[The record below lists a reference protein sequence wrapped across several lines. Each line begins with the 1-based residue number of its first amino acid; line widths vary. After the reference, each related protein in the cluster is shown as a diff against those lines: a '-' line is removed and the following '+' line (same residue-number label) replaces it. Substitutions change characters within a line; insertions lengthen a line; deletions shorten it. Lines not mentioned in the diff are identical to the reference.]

1 MSSKS
6 LNLSIDSN
14 GVANL
19 VFDLAN
25 EKVNKLS
32 AAVLLELEAV
42 LDEIEANKK
51 IHLLLIKSNKKD
63 IFIAGADINEIRDIK
78 NESDAYKKVVQG
90 QDILSKIADLKI
102 PTIAL
107 INGACLGGG
116 LELALA
122 CNYRIAVD
130 NQKTMLGLPEVNL
143 GIIPGFGG
151 TQRLPKLVGLQ
162 ESLKIILSGKPIDYK
177 KAFRIGLVDKVI
189 REEFLDNDLE
199 DFIAQAIVHN
209 HNHGNNQGNQ
219 TLKRRCLVGKKR
231 FFWEVMLVGKY
242 LIYYFAKKDLM
253 SKTKG
258 KYPAP
263 LAAFDVIKTTY
274 HRADHQVCFKIEAEA
289 FSKLASGTVAK
300 NLIEIFFTNEEIKK
314 DNGVESET
322 KDKEIKQVGLMGAGI
337 MGGGIAWLF
346 SSRDIPVRM
355 KDISQVGI
363 ALGFKQVLKIYQ
375 QLKKIGK
382 YKDNQISVKMDEISS
397 TTDYTGFD
405 DVDIVVEAIIENIDI
420 KKDSFAELEN
430 HIKPDTIIASN
441 TSSLSITKMASDLS
455 NPERFIGMH
464 FFNPV
469 NKMPLVEVIRG
480 EKTSDLAVATVVK
493 LSKKLGKTPIVVKDV
508 AGFLVNRILLPYIN
522 EAGFLLQ
529 DGADLK
535 QVDDL
540 IENFGMPMGPF
551 ILADT
556 VGIDVGYKVAKI
568 LNEGYGDRMA
578 VCHLLGDLV
587 KNKNLLGKKSNKG
600 FYKYSKDGKN
610 LGANSE
616 IGQIVSK
623 VRSEENIRKS
633 HISDNDIVDRCIF
646 IMINEAARC
655 LEENVVKN
663 HRYLDMA
670 MIMGTGFPA
679 FRGGLLR
686 YADEVGVGVVV
697 ARLKE
702 FSQSYGS
709 RFEPA
714 SLLIKMDRDNQK
726 FYN

>member
-1 MSSKS
+1 MSKS
-6 LNLSIDSN
+6 INFSFDSN
-14 GVANL
+14 GIANL

-32 AAVLLELEAV
+32 AEVLLELEAI
-42 LDEIEANKK
+42 LDEIEANKN
-51 IHLLLIKSNKKD
+51 IHLLLIKSGKKD
-63 IFIAGADINEIRDIK
+63 IFIAGADINEIRGIK
-78 NESDAYKKVVQG
+78 NESDAYKKVMQG
-90 QDILSKIADLKI
+90 QEILSKIADLKI

-122 CNYRIAVD
+122 CKYRIAVD
-130 NQKTMLGLPEVNL
+130 NKKTMLGLPEVNL

-151 TQRLPKLVGLQ
+151 TQRLPKLIGLQ
-162 ESLKIILSGKPIDYK
+162 ESLKIILSGKAIDYK
-177 KAFRIGLVDKVI
+177 KAFKIGLVDKII
-189 REEFLDNDLE
+189 REEFLTNDLE
-199 DFIAQAIVHN
+199 DFVAQALVH
-209 HNHGNNQGNQ
+209 NQGNQ
-219 TLKRRCLVGKKR
+219 VMSRRCSVGKKR
-231 FFWEVMLVGKY
+231 FVGEVILAGKY

-253 SKTKG
+253 NKTKG

-263 LAAFDVIKTTY
+263 LAAFDVISRTY
-274 HRADHQVCFKIEAEA
+274 HCSDHQAGFKIEAEE
-289 FSKLASGTVAK
+289 FSKLASGEIAK

-314 DNGVESET
+314 DNGVENEIVA
-322 KDKEIKQVGLMGAGI
+322 KEIKQAALMGAGV

-346 SSRDIPVRM
+346 SNCDIPVRM
-355 KDISQVGI
+355 KDISQFGI
-363 ALGFKQVLKIYQ
+363 ALGFNQVLKIYK

-397 TTDYTGFD
+397 TTDYSGFD
-405 DVDIVVEAIIENIDI
+405 HVDIVVEAIIENIEV
-420 KKDSFAELEN
+420 KKDTFAELEG
-430 HIKPDTIIASN
+430 HIKKDTIIASN
-441 TSSLSITKMASDLS
+441 TSSLSITKMASDLV

-480 EKTSDLAVATVVK
+480 EKTSDLAVATVVQ

-535 QVDDL
+535 HIDNL
-540 IENFGMPMGPF
+540 IEDFGMPMGPF
-551 ILADT
+551 VLADT

-578 VCHLLGDLV
+578 VCHLLSELA
-587 KNKNLLGKKSNKG
+587 KNKNLLGKKSNQG
-600 FYKYSKDGKN
+600 FYKYNKEGKN
-610 LGANSE
+610 LGVNSE
-616 IGQIVSK
+616 VNQVINK
-623 VRSEENIRKS
+623 VRSADHLHKS
-633 HISDNDIVDRCIF
+633 YINNHDIVDRCIF
-646 IMINEAARC
+646 IMINEAAKC

-686 YADEVGVGVVV
+686 YADEIGIGVVV

-702 FSQSYGS
+702 FSKVYGL

-714 SLLIKMDRDNQK
+714 NLLVKMDHDNQK
-726 FYN
+726 FYNN

>member
-1 MSSKS
+1 MSLKS
-6 LNLSIDSN
+6 LDLSIDNNN
-14 GVANL
+14 GVATLIFNL
-19 VFDLAN
+19 PN

-32 AAVLLELEAV
+32 ASVLLELEET
-42 LDEIEANKK
+42 LDAIDANPK
-51 IHLLLIKSNKKD
+51 IHLLLIKSDKKD

-78 NESDAYKKVVQG
+78 NESDAYKKVIQG
-90 QDILSKIADLKI
+90 QEILSKIADLKI

-130 NQKTMLGLPEVNL
+130 NKKTMLGLPEVNL

-162 ESLKIILSGKPIDYK
+162 ESLRMILSGKAIDYK
-177 KAFRIGLVDKVI
+177 KAFKIGLVDKII
-189 REEFLDNDLE
+189 REEFLGNDLE
-199 DFIAQAIVHN
+199 DFITQVIVSHQV
-209 HNHGNNQGNQ
+209 NQVSN
-219 TLKRRCLVGKKR
+219 RRCSVGKKR
-231 FFWEVMLVGKY
+231 FVLEVVLAGKY

-253 SKTKG
+253 NKTKG

-263 LAAFDVIKTTY
+263 LAAFDVINRTY
-274 HRADHQVCFKIEAEA
+274 HCSDHQSCFRIEAEE
-289 FSKLASGTVAK
+289 FSKLASGVVAK

-314 DNGVESET
+314 DNGVEDNIET
-322 KDKEIKQVGLMGAGI
+322 KEIKQAGLVGAGI

-346 SSRDIPVRM
+346 SNCDIPVRM
-355 KDISQVGI
+355 KDISQFGI
-363 ALGFKQVLKIYQ
+363 ALGFGQVLKIYK

-382 YKDNQISVKMDEISS
+382 YKDNQISVKMDKISS
-397 TTDYTGFD
+397 TIDYSGFD
-405 DVDIVVEAIIENIDI
+405 NVDIVVEAIIENIEV
-420 KKDSFAELEN
+420 KKDTFVELED
-430 HIKPDTIIASN
+430 HIKADTIIASN
-441 TSSLSITKMASDLS
+441 TSSLSITKMSSDLAH
-455 NPERFIGMH
+455 PERFIGMH

-480 EKTSDLAVATVVK
+480 EKTSDEAVATVVK
-493 LSKKLGKTPIVVKDV
+493 LSKKLGKTPIVVQDV

-535 QVDDL
+535 HIDKL
-540 IENFGMPMGPF
+540 IEDFGMPMGPF
-551 ILADT
+551 VLADT

-568 LNEGYGDRMA
+568 LNEGYGERME
-578 VCHLLGDLV
+578 VCHLLSEIV
-587 KNKNLLGKKSNKG
+587 KNKNLLGKKSNQG
-600 FYKYSKDGKN
+600 FYKYSKDGKS
-610 LGANSE
+610 LGVNSE
-616 IGQIVSK
+616 IHNVISK
-623 VRSEENIRKS
+623 VRSADHSHKS
-633 HISDNDIVDRCIF
+633 YINNHDIVDRCIF
-646 IMINEAARC
+646 IMINEAAKC

-679 FRGGLLR
+679 FRGGILR

-702 FSQSYGS
+702 FSKVYGT

-714 SLLIKMDRDNQK
+714 ALLIKMDHDNQK
-726 FYN
+726 FYSN